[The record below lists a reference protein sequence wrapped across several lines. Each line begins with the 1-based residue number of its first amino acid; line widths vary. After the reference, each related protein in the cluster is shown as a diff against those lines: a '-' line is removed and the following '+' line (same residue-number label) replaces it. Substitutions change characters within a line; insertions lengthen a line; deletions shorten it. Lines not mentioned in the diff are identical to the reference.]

1 MHIAPST
8 VVLTVKSALL
18 LYSKLCI
25 LNEQYSQV
33 LHHCLAHDLPCTHQ
47 FPAQITSLQEA
58 CSKKPEASQTACKS
72 ISHAAICPATSV
84 SCCVPPLVCYK
95 YIKRRPALSLKRTCK
110 VRAMRPPR
118 AKPACHM
125 QCEL

>member
-25 LNEQYSQV
+25 LNEQYSQT
-33 LHHCLAHDLPCTHQ
+33 LHNSLAHDLSCTHQ
-47 FPAQITSLQEA
+47 FPAQITKLQEA
-58 CSKKPEASQTACKS
+58 CSNKTEASQTACKA

-84 SCCVPPLVCYK
+84 TCCVH
-95 YIKRRPALSLKRTCK
+95 R
-110 VRAMRPPR
+110 
-118 AKPACHM
+118 
-125 QCEL
+125 